1 MDNIANM
8 IIQIKNAGEAGLD
21 SVTMNYSKIKENIAK
36 VLEKEGFVKSVEKK
50 TVKGHP
56 ALKID
61 LYVERRIPK
70 IKGVKR
76 ISKTSKRVYKKSSE
90 LRPVKNGYGM
100 LVISTP
106 KGIMTGKDARREK
119 LGGEVL
125 FSIW

>member
-1 MDNIANM
+1 M
-8 IIQIKNAGEAGLD
+8 
-21 SVTMNYSKIKENIAK
+21 
-36 VLEKEGFVKSVEKK
+36 
-50 TVKGHP
+50 KGHP

-100 LVISTP
+100 LVLSTP
-106 KGIMTGKDARREK
+106 KGIMNGKDARREK